1 MQLSHAG
8 RHQPVSLLPG
18 EGERQWLGGSGV
30 WGARGLGDLQI
41 TLPAALLISKVAVI
55 RSSCW
60 GRRWEGVKS
69 YTRSYKQCVPINQI
83 KAERVYFQ
91 KVCFLHRAWRQRAFG
106 GRGEGREEKRG
117 RVRGGERIE
126 LAVLISAGWI
136 SHSQQREQLP

>member
-1 MQLSHAG
+1 MQGDTSLSPSCLG
-8 RHQPVSLLPG
+8 R
-18 EGERQWLGGSGV
+18 GSGSG
-30 WGARGLGDLQI
+30 WGAVGCGGPGGLGDLQI

-106 GRGEGREEKRG
+106 GRGKGREEKRG

-136 SHSQQREQLP
+136 SHPQQREQLP